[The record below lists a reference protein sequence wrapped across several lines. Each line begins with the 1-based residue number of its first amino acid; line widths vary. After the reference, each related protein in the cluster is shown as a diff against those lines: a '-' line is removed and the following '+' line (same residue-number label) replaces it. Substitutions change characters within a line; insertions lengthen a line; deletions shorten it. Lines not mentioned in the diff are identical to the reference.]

1 MTENTLPEIKGLAAQ
16 VKNLKDTFG
25 VMQQD
30 LEEMEARQVEL
41 LNELGNKGL
50 LNLTSVKKNAELQ
63 LEYDQ
68 LTVAIKSLTDKIKEM
83 KMALTAA
90 DGAGLTQAETIIRL
104 FSEYGQQLATEKH
117 RELIGKL
124 SPLWNEM
131 VKIQVEALKEND
143 EIHRFMVDEAAKV
156 TGYLPFETQVR
167 IKNTIESWGY
177 PVRNVLE
184 SQQAMYSNTEFT
196 RI

>member
-1 MTENTLPEIKGLAAQ
+1 MTENTLPKIEGLAAQ
-16 VKNLKDTFG
+16 VKKLKDTFG

-30 LEEMEARQVEL
+30 LEEMEARQAEL
-41 LNELGNKGL
+41 LNQLGNKGL
-50 LNLTSVKKNAELQ
+50 LNLSSVKKNAELQ
-63 LEYDQ
+63 LEHDQ

-131 VKIQVEALKEND
+131 VNIQVEALKEND

>member
-1 MTENTLPEIKGLAAQ
+1 MTENTLPKIEGLAAQ

-63 LEYDQ
+63 LEHDQ

-83 KMALTAA
+83 KMDFPYLIDENQDVVKSLGAVCTPELFLFDAEQRLYYHGRLDDNWQDARSVKEEDLREALMH
-90 DGAGLTQAETIIRL
+90 L
-104 FSEYGQQLATEKH
+104 FSKQEP
-117 RELIGKL
+117 
-124 SPLWNEM
+124 PLPQYPSQGCSIKW
-131 VKIQVEALKEND
+131 KE
-143 EIHRFMVDEAAKV
+143 
-156 TGYLPFETQVR
+156 
-167 IKNTIESWGY
+167 S
-177 PVRNVLE
+177 VLG
-184 SQQAMYSNTEFT
+184 
-196 RI
+196 

>member
-1 MTENTLPEIKGLAAQ
+1 MIENTLPEIKGLAAQ

-50 LNLTSVKKNAELQ
+50 LNLTSVKKNAALK

-104 FSEYGQQLATEKH
+104 FSEYGQQSATEKH

>member
-1 MTENTLPEIKGLAAQ
+1 MIENTLPEIKGLAAQ

-63 LEYDQ
+63 LEHDQ

>member
-1 MTENTLPEIKGLAAQ
+1 MTENTLPKIEGLAAQ
-16 VKNLKDTFG
+16 VKKLKDTFG

-30 LEEMEARQVEL
+30 LEEMEARQAEL
-41 LNELGNKGL
+41 LNQLGNKGL
-50 LNLTSVKKNAELQ
+50 LNLTSVKKNAALQ

>member
-1 MTENTLPEIKGLAAQ
+1 MTENTLPKIEGLAAQ

-30 LEEMEARQVEL
+30 LEEMEARQAEL
-41 LNELGNKGL
+41 LNQLANKGL
-50 LNLTSVKKNAELQ
+50 LNLSSVKKNAELQ

-68 LTVAIKSLTDKIKEM
+68 LTVAIQSLTDRIKEM
-83 KMALTAA
+83 KMALTVS
-90 DGAGLTQAETIIRL
+90 DGSGLSQAETITRL

-117 RELIGKL
+117 RALVEAL

-131 VKIQVEALKEND
+131 VNIQVEALKEND

>member
-30 LEEMEARQVEL
+30 LEEMEARQAEL
-41 LNELGNKGL
+41 LNQLGNKGL
-50 LNLTSVKKNAELQ
+50 LNLTSVKKNAALQ

>member
-30 LEEMEARQVEL
+30 LEEMEARQAEL
-41 LNELGNKGL
+41 LNQLGNEGL
-50 LNLTSVKKNAELQ
+50 LNLSSVKKNAELQ

>member
-1 MTENTLPEIKGLAAQ
+1 MTENTLPKIEGLAAQ

-50 LNLTSVKKNAELQ
+50 LNLTSVKKNAALK

>member
-1 MTENTLPEIKGLAAQ
+1 MTENTLPKIEGLAAQ

-30 LEEMEARQVEL
+30 LEEMEARQAEL

-50 LNLTSVKKNAELQ
+50 LNLTSVKKNAALK

-83 KMALTAA
+83 KMALTDA

-117 RELIGKL
+117 RELIGKI

>member
-1 MTENTLPEIKGLAAQ
+1 MIENTLPEIKGLAAQ

-30 LEEMEARQVEL
+30 LEEMEARQAEL
-41 LNELGNKGL
+41 LNQLGNKGL
-50 LNLTSVKKNAELQ
+50 LNLTSVKKNAALK

-104 FSEYGQQLATEKH
+104 FSEYGQQMATEKH

>member
-1 MTENTLPEIKGLAAQ
+1 MTENTLPKIEGLAAQ

-50 LNLTSVKKNAELQ
+50 LNLTSVKKNAALK

-83 KMALTAA
+83 KMALTDA

-117 RELIGKL
+117 RELIGKI

>member
-1 MTENTLPEIKGLAAQ
+1 MTENTLPKIEGLAAQ

-50 LNLTSVKKNAELQ
+50 LNLTSVKKNAALK

-167 IKNTIESWGY
+167 IKDTIESWGY

>member
-30 LEEMEARQVEL
+30 LEEMEARQAEL
-41 LNELGNKGL
+41 LNQLANKGL
-50 LNLTSVKKNAELQ
+50 LNLSSVKKNAELQ

-68 LTVAIKSLTDKIKEM
+68 LTVAIQSLTDRIKEM
-83 KMALTAA
+83 KMALTAS
-90 DGAGLTQAETIIRL
+90 DGSGLSQAETITRL

-117 RELIGKL
+117 RTLVEKL

-131 VKIQVEALKEND
+131 VKIQVEALKENN
-143 EIHRFMVDEAAKV
+143 EIHSFMVDEASKV
-156 TGYLPFETQVR
+156 TGYLPFESQVR
-167 IKNTIESWGY
+167 IKNAIESWGY
-177 PVRNVLE
+177 PVKNVLE
-184 SQQAMYSNTEFT
+184 SPQAMYSNPEFT

>member
-1 MTENTLPEIKGLAAQ
+1 MTENTLPKIEGLAAQ

-50 LNLTSVKKNAELQ
+50 LNLTSVKKNAALK

-117 RELIGKL
+117 RELIGKI

>member
-1 MTENTLPEIKGLAAQ
+1 MTENTLPKIEGLAAQ
-16 VKNLKDTFG
+16 VKNLQSTFG

-30 LEEMEARQVEL
+30 LEEMEARQAEL
-41 LNELGNKGL
+41 LNQLGNKSL
-50 LNLTSVKKNAELQ
+50 LNLTSVKKNAALQ
-63 LEYDQ
+63 LECDQ

-83 KMALTAA
+83 KMALTAS
-90 DGAGLTQAETIIRL
+90 DGAGLSQSETIIRL
-104 FSEYGQQLATEKH
+104 FSEYGQKLATEKH

-184 SQQAMYSNTEFT
+184 SHQAMYNNPEF
-196 RI
+196 RKI

>member
-1 MTENTLPEIKGLAAQ
+1 MIENTLPEIKGLAAQ

-50 LNLTSVKKNAELQ
+50 LNLTSVKKNAALK

-104 FSEYGQQLATEKH
+104 FSEYGQQSATEKH

-156 TGYLPFETQVR
+156 TG
-167 IKNTIESWGY
+167 
-177 PVRNVLE
+177 
-184 SQQAMYSNTEFT
+184 
-196 RI
+196 

>member
-1 MTENTLPEIKGLAAQ
+1 MTENTLPKIEGLAAQ

-30 LEEMEARQVEL
+30 LEEMEARQAEL
-41 LNELGNKGL
+41 LNQLGNKGL
-50 LNLTSVKKNAELQ
+50 LNLTSVKKNAALK